1 MGGRRLPRKE
11 ALRFAAVLWT
21 AVLLVLLAGCRNGGS
36 GDAGAS
42 PEPVVLASP
51 SSAVPTPSPTPDL
64 LATPPASHV
73 DARAWLQ
80 RALGPSGFD
89 PPCPQRFQQAGV
101 ACTEGDVDGDG
112 LKDLAYLLPV
122 TLPGTLLPHP
132 SAVFLRRG
140 GTQKLE
146 EFAGDLTAD
155 ASPMGIA
162 AFSLVDRTGDA
173 RGDLTYL
180 ENRCG
185 ASGCKTTVVIQ
196 TWDGTAWRDAGPA
209 DSGIANVDSVS
220 WTGSGASS
228 ALRIHGGKL
237 PASAPAEAGPSRAA
251 TTTLQLVGSRYT
263 ATKVEHDSAEY
274 LYQAFLDADAIFD
287 RDKEASIAAF
297 ESVLTREALKDWKA
311 KSDQKD
317 RRPALKGFA
326 LFRIVLAKAVLQD
339 DAASIT
345 AAIDRVIL
353 QSALPDFEPLFV
365 NVAMEFRR
373 GYNESGGLIG
383 GCAAVNLYLT
393 RPAAGAD
400 TRAYVEQLFNYGYAN
415 PAGSAWLTKIC
426 PF

>member
-1 MGGRRLPRKE
+1 M
-11 ALRFAAVLWT
+11 RFAAVLWT
-21 AVLLVLLAGCRNGGS
+21 AVLLVLLPGCRNGGS
-36 GDAGAS
+36 GEAPSS
-42 PEPVVLASP
+42 PEPFVLASP

-146 EFAGDLTAD
+146 EFAVDLTAD

-220 WTGSGASS
+220 WTGSGATS

-237 PASAPAEAGPSRAA
+237 
-251 TTTLQLVGSRYT
+251 LL
-263 ATKVEHDSAEY
+263 
-274 LYQAFLDADAIFD
+274 L
-287 RDKEASIAAF
+287 
-297 ESVLTREALKDWKA
+297 
-311 KSDQKD
+311 
-317 RRPALKGFA
+317 RRPK
-326 LFRIVLAKAVLQD
+326 QD
-339 DAASIT
+339 RPAPRPRPCNWSVPAT
-345 AAIDRVIL
+345 
-353 QSALPDFEPLFV
+353 P
-365 NVAMEFRR
+365 RR
-373 GYNESGGLIG
+373 KSNT
-383 GCAAVNLYLT
+383 T
-393 RPAAGAD
+393 RPSTF
-400 TRAYVEQLFNYGYAN
+400 TRHSSMPMPSSTGTRKPLSRHSN
-415 PAGSAWLTKIC
+415 LC
-426 PF
+426 